1 MATYRAFIEMT
12 FEPDENGYLEWETF
26 EPEFDKPKTQD
37 EMLRF
42 FQQEIY
48 DYVNDYSIDLWN
60 AIRVERTK

>member
-12 FEPDENGYLEWETF
+12 FEPDENGYLEWEVF
-26 EPEFDKPKTQD
+26 EEEYDKPRTED

-48 DYVNDYSIDLWN
+48 DYVSDYSIDLWN
-60 AIRVERTK
+60 AIRVERIK